1 MQLPTAAIRQY
12 ARDAG
17 LSDAFLVQHQD
28 LLEAFA
34 LRVASGQRKK
44 DQQRI
49 RAWYFDKSLNRPALF
64 DVLEEITEETV

>member
-28 LLEAFA
+28 LMEAFA

-44 DQQRI
+44 DQQRV
-49 RAWYFDKSLNRPALF
+49 RAWYFDSNPTKCQLF
-64 DVLEEITEETV
+64 EILEE

>member
-17 LSDAFLVQHQD
+17 LSDAFLAQHQD

-49 RAWYFDKSLNRPALF
+49 RAWYFDSNPTKCQLF
-64 DVLEEITEETV
+64 EILEE

>member
-1 MQLPTAAIRQY
+1 MQLPTAAIRQS

-49 RAWYFDKSLNRPALF
+49 RAWYFDSNPTKCQLF
-64 DVLEEITEETV
+64 EILEE